1 MTILKLFK
9 SQFWR
14 QFWPVLGLGF
24 ITLTLVVALFAH
36 YIAPDKSTYAS
47 VQHTALSLAKPGT
60 GYWIFYNAKA
70 VSTDKTKSGS
80 MPFQDTSITIKDF
93 KFTDTA
99 FYYHAFMQP
108 EQWQSIPLPKADLN
122 KTIKNPDTGRDI
134 KLKSA
139 LHYDKDSKVYKS
151 AISQIKK

>member
-1 MTILKLFK
+1 MTILKVFK

-99 FYYHAFMQP
+99 FYYHAFLQP
-108 EQWQSIPLPKADLN
+108 EQWQSIPLPKAVF
-122 KTIKNPDTGRDI
+122 G
-134 KLKSA
+134 
-139 LHYDKDSKVYKS
+139 
-151 AISQIKK
+151 